1 MESNMLLTAAITV
14 LALLLTALLIYRRKQ
29 QSELASRSAANGA
42 ASVEGAS
49 KRAPA
54 DRCPNGPLL
63 ILWGSQTGTAEG
75 FGQTLMREARQR
87 GYNARSLDLEDY
99 DPADLPQ
106 AASSQMPE
114 QACRPE

>member
-1 MESNMLLTAAITV
+1 MESNMVLTAAITV

-29 QSELASRSAANGA
+29 QSELASRSADANGA
-42 ASVEGAS
+42 ASVEGTS

-114 QACRPE
+114 